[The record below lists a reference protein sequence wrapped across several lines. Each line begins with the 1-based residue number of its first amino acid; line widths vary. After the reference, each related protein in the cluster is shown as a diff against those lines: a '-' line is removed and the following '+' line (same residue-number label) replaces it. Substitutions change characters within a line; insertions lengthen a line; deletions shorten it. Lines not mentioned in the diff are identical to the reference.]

1 MLRNIGQ
8 GSFHG
13 EFSFFDPHGVDDPLV
28 IELFQK
34 EDSTPVICACITY
47 RSFAVSHEVQQRS
60 NKLISIFI
68 FISQ

>member
-13 EFSFFDPHGVDDPLV
+13 EFSFFDSHGVDDPLV

-34 EDSTPVICACITY
+34 EDSTVFYACYMRLYYVPVVCC
-47 RSFAVSHEVQQRS
+47 
-60 NKLISIFI
+60 
-68 FISQ
+68 